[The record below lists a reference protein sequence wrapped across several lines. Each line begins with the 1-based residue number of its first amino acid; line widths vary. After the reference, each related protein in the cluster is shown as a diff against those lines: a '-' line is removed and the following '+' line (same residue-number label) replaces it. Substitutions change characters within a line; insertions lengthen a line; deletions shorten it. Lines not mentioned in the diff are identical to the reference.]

1 MRDSRKKLFTVAEIL
16 SITGGKS
23 LGFPHL
29 GSSVTSVEIDSR
41 KVCEGA
47 LFIALHGRKTD
58 GHNYLR
64 DAAASGAAVLIV
76 DKACCDDY
84 AELVRKNQTISII
97 GVENTLTALQILGS
111 VWVDRN
117 KSLTKIAVTG
127 SSGKTTTK
135 EMLSSILSGLG
146 KTVKNPGN
154 FNSDIGLPLSVFQ
167 ISDEHEFGVFEMGIS
182 QFGEMDTMLG
192 VYEPEYSVMT
202 NIGNAHIG
210 TLGSLEA
217 IAREKSK
224 IFHQGV
230 THGYVHEKNIWKSYM
245 RDLRGVEFCEFGR
258 KGTKG
263 FLGAEYM
270 GLQGWRIQY
279 EDRTFVLKHVGVHNL
294 LDALAAITV
303 ARDLGAEPK
312 HIAEGLESLE
322 PLSGRSCVI
331 NGKITIIE
339 DSYNSNLD
347 SASRIIDYVKTLH
360 WEGRKTVVL
369 GSMKELGSAAGKSHE
384 AIGRKVKSLAPS
396 AAFLFGTEM
405 ESAYNLLK
413 KENYTNK
420 LIYTDCY
427 EELESEVTTYTHDG
441 DLLLLKG
448 SRSMEMERLLTP
460 LTLVS

>member
-1 MRDSRKKLFTVAEIL
+1 MKKYSKRLFTVAEIL

-23 LGFPHL
+23 LTSPQL
-29 GSSVTSVEIDSR
+29 GCSVSSVEIDSR
-41 KVCEGA
+41 KVRNGA
-47 LFIALHGRKTD
+47 LFIALHGERTD

-64 DAAASGAAVLIV
+64 KAAASGAVVLIV
-76 DKACCDDY
+76 DKNYRDDY
-84 AELVRKNQTISII
+84 AELVRNNPKVSII
-97 GVENTLTALQILGS
+97 GVQDTLKSLQILGTA
-111 VWVDRN
+111 WVDRN

-146 KTVKNPGN
+146 RTVKNPGN

-167 ISDEHEFGVFEMGIS
+167 ISDEHEFGVFEMGIN
-182 QFGEMDTMLG
+182 QLGEMDTMLG
-192 VYEPEYSVMT
+192 VYEPDYSVMT

-210 TLGSLEA
+210 TLGSMEA

-224 IFHQGV
+224 IFHSGV
-230 THGYVHEKNIWKSYM
+230 THGYIHEKNIWKSYL
-245 RDLRGVEFCEFGR
+245 RNLRGLEFREFGR

-263 FLGAEYM
+263 FMGAEYM

-279 EDRTFVLKHVGVHNL
+279 EDRTFILKHVGVHNL

-312 HIAEGLESLE
+312 HIADGLESLE
-322 PLSGRSCVI
+322 PLSGRSRVI

-369 GSMKELGSAAGKSHE
+369 GAMKELGSATGSAHE
-384 AIGRKVKSLAPS
+384 AIGRKVEKLAPS
-396 AAFLFGTEM
+396 AAFLFGSEM

-413 KENYTNK
+413 NENYPNK

-448 SRSMEMERLLTP
+448 SRSMEMERLLVP
-460 LTLVS
+460 LNMVS